1 MKHLITI
8 SKAMIRCWIHCLFHS
23 TRKHRSIMV
32 EHEGKTLFIA
42 AITGHAKQGDLSIEK
57 MFYVSSRRDQ

>member
-1 MKHLITI
+1 
-8 SKAMIRCWIHCLFHS
+8 
-23 TRKHRSIMV
+23 MV
-32 EHEGKTLFIA
+32 EHEGKTLFIT